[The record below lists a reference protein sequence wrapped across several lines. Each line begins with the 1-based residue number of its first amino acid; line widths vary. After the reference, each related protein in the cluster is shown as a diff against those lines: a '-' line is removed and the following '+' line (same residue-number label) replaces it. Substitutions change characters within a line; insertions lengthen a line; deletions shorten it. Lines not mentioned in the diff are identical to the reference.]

1 MTNLYFITI
10 LNKCI
15 KREWGSVGSET
26 MSFHWKK
33 IYSRDKK
40 SEERKKENDAEEAKK
55 KELMVK
61 NNRKTKIREK

>member
-1 MTNLYFITI
+1 MYKKKNRDPLDRKLCPFI
-10 LNKCI
+10 
-15 KREWGSVGSET
+15 G
-26 MSFHWKK
+26 KK